1 MTDHSF
7 MPSRS
12 ESSRG
17 RVAVPACA
25 CRREIRQRRLPP
37 ANASLHGRRWPWC
50 WCWSNFGGRAS
61 TRTRQPFSRQLTSHQ
76 LIQFD
81 SSILVRKRIRSLL
94 PTLHRGQVRRSTQT
108 HFQARADRCLIENF
122 QLHFQSHVD
131 RPPPSR
137 VLGPDSTRTKQRAQH
152 TDSMLMEHHHH
163 TQGRPSWTPSLY
175 SASSMAA
182 PAATSTSLATPTGL
196 SKRELA
202 LPVPAAAVPSR
213 PRQQLPLPVQRHAS
227 PDVRAAAAAPAR
239 LSASPRGYAP
249 AVSTAQ
255 PAPPMIGG
263 SLSPHI
269 RMGDKLSPVPA
280 VVTPAFT
287 IAKPGGLTTPKR
299 ATDEERRAKHR
310 EAQRRFVKRKK
321 IEMTQLKQLAV
332 ELEKRHDLLQAVS
345 EREAL
350 ARENQALVEQ
360 LEAQKEKA
368 QESPTSTNQP
378 QVVVKLEE
386 EKGETPV
393 KEERP
398 RTDIKGHSSAKL
410 VKPS

>member
-1 MTDHSF
+1 
-7 MPSRS
+7 
-12 ESSRG
+12 
-17 RVAVPACA
+17 
-25 CRREIRQRRLPP
+25 
-37 ANASLHGRRWPWC
+37 
-50 WCWSNFGGRAS
+50 
-61 TRTRQPFSRQLTSHQ
+61 
-76 LIQFD
+76 
-81 SSILVRKRIRSLL
+81 
-94 PTLHRGQVRRSTQT
+94 
-108 HFQARADRCLIENF
+108 
-122 QLHFQSHVD
+122 
-131 RPPPSR
+131 
-137 VLGPDSTRTKQRAQH
+137 
-152 TDSMLMEHHHH
+152 MLMEHHHH

-182 PAATSTSLATPTGL
+182 PAATSTSLAYDSLRPPAYPSESTPYQSQQQQYPQDQDSSYRYPYSEMPRPTFAPL
-196 SKRELA
+196 PPPPRDDPLA
-202 LPVPAAAVPSR
+202 PGATRLRYPPPS
-213 PRQQLPLPVQRHAS
+213 LPL
-227 PDVRAAAAAPAR
+227 
-239 LSASPRGYAP
+239 
-249 AVSTAQ
+249 
-255 PAPPMIGG
+255 PMIGG

-269 RMGDKLSPVPA
+269 RMGDKLSSVPA

-398 RTDIKGHSSAKL
+398 RTDIKWE
-410 VKPS
+410 PRTFEW